1 MAAWE
6 LVLVALGVIVSGAA
20 AVFAWV
26 QAHAAVETLK
36 DAREARDEA
45 QASAEESARLAG
57 EANAAF
63 IRQAEAQ
70 EEANRIKREEMTPKD
85 WSAGEVGESKYRVS
99 NSSGEVLV
107 VSEFDVTPDATANLL
122 TIESSHQDGRYE
134 YGDTFTFY
142 VAQIW
147 GPSPE
152 KLTIRYRRE
161 SDPEDD
167 WRIFHISL

>member
-1 MAAWE
+1 MWIA
-6 LVLVALGVIVSGAA
+6 LVAACATLAG
-20 AVFAWV
+20 AVFTYV
-26 QAHAAVETLK
+26 QARAATDTLR
-36 DAREARDEA
+36 DARDARDEAREARD
-45 QASAEESARLAG
+45 ESARLAG
-57 EANAAF
+57 EANTAF

-99 NSSGEVLV
+99 NSSGEALL

-167 WRIFHISL
+167 QRIFHISL